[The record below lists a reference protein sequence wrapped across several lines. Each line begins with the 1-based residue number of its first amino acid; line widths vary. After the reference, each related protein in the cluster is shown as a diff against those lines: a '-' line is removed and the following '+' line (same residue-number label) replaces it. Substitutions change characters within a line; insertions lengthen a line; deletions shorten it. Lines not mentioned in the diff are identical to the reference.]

1 MLVSTPLVPDAAP
14 LARTVRGNGRIVWQQ
29 HYEGISHVAYRG
41 GKAIAGVSGPWSD
54 RYALI
59 WWDRPLA
66 PNPLELFAT
75 LDEAMRAVAEF
86 AGEAVAEVCPRAAP
100 KPHISRWWH
109 SLWPRRRPSSGQ
121 LARLRRQLDADMDLS
136 GLNFCASR

>member
-1 MLVSTPLVPDAAP
+1 MFVSTPLVPDVAP
-14 LARTVRGNGRIVWQQ
+14 LARTVRGNGRLVWQR

-66 PNPLELFAT
+66 PHPLQLFVT
-75 LDEAMRAVAEF
+75 LDEAMRAVEQY
-86 AGEAVAEVCPRAAP
+86 AGDSIPEVRPQTAPRHREGWLRA
-100 KPHISRWWH
+100 
-109 SLWPRRRPSSGQ
+109 LWPRRHASRGKLDQ
-121 LARLRRQLDADMDLS
+121 LRRRFDADTDLS
-136 GLNFCASR
+136 GLSFSASC

>member
-14 LARTVRGNGRIVWQQ
+14 LARTVRGVGRIVWQQ

-59 WWDRPLA
+59 WWDRPLMSH
-66 PNPLELFAT
+66 PLELFAT
-75 LDEAMRAVAEF
+75 LEEATRAVEEF
-86 AGEAVAEVCPRAAP
+86 AGAAVPEACPRPAP
-100 KPHISRWWH
+100 KPLRRWWN
-109 SLWPRRRPSSGQ
+109 SLWPRRRPCGGQ
-121 LARLRRQLDADMDLS
+121 LALLRRQLDADMDLS